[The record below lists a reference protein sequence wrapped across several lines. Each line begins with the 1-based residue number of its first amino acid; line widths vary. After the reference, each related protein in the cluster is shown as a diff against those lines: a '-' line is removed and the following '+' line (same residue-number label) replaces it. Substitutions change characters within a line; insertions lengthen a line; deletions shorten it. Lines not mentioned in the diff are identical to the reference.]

1 MPEHARIAIV
11 GAGIGGLVAAL
22 ALIQRGFAV
31 DVYEQAPELRELGA
45 GLQLSA
51 NGTRI
56 LIALG
61 LGEAVENI
69 SCAPEGKE
77 VRLFNTGQTWK
88 LFDLGE
94 SSVEKYGAPYWMAHR
109 GDLHK
114 ILVNAVEQAQPG
126 AIRLGHKLQA
136 FEQSASGVQ
145 MRFANGVT
153 ATADALVGA
162 DGVHSAVR
170 QILFGD
176 MPAEFLGVA
185 AWRGLVPMERLPKP
199 LQRLVGCNWVG
210 PGGHI
215 ITYPLR
221 GGKLLNF
228 VAALE
233 RDNWAVESW
242 TEAGTREECAADFEG
257 WHEDIQEIVRHIEI
271 PYKWALLGREP
282 LQKWAIGRVTLL
294 GDACHPTLPMLAQG
308 GNMAIEDGMVLARCL
323 TGQADVAGA
332 LKQFEAARVERTS
345 QIVRR
350 STEAAKRF
358 HNPALAD
365 PAGAAAYV
373 DREWTPEKIEARY
386 GWLFAY
392 DALGIPLPVV

>member
-22 ALIQRGFAV
+22 ALIQKGFAV

-61 LGEAVENI
+61 LGERVENI
-69 SCAPEGKE
+69 SCVPEGKE

-114 ILVNAVEQAQPG
+114 ILVDAVEQAQPG

-136 FEQSASGVQ
+136 FEQSASSVT

-153 ATADALVGA
+153 ATAHAMAGA

-185 AWRGLVPMERLPKP
+185 AWRGLVPMERLPKH

-233 RDNWAVESW
+233 RDNWAVDSW
-242 TEAGTREECAADFEG
+242 TEAGTQAECAADFEG

-282 LQKWAIGRVTLL
+282 LQQWAVGRVTLL

-323 TGQADVAGA
+323 AGDADVAKA
-332 LKQFEAARVERTS
+332 LKQFETARVGRTS

-386 GWLFAY
+386 GWLFEY
-392 DALGIPLPVV
+392 DAMETRL